1 MPNAVN
7 IGTGDIPLSFA
18 KELTSVVNK
27 AWEDGSFQQ
36 RLTPATLKLLNYWFA
51 EEDKENRNINFH
63 LGQKQAILN
72 IIYIHEVL
80 ETENIYDTYK
90 IVDKKL
96 YNNLIKTNTDKDK
109 FLHPKYAMKMATGTG
124 KTWVMHALLIWQYIN
139 AVYET
144 TQTGRFSK
152 NFLIVA
158 PGLIVYD
165 RLLDAYVGKLNKE
178 GTRELENSDIAKFRE
193 LFLPDE
199 YRELFL
205 DFLQTSVIYK
215 DDIGKQQND
224 SGVIALTNWHLFLD
238 KESERQEEDNII
250 DDLLPITPGVT
261 AGHSLDT
268 LDRRYFKGGG
278 LEYLASLDN
287 IVVFNDEA
295 HHIHEN
301 KANGKSDDV
310 EWQKALLSIS
320 KNKGNRF
327 IQIDFSATPYNVT
340 GSGQKRTKHY
350 FPHIVVDFGLKDAI
364 NNELVKMIVIDK
376 RKGLM
381 SKLKDEPLDFKAVR
395 DGKTAVALSKGQKTM
410 IKAGIE
416 KLKILERE
424 FGEFSKYPKML
435 IMCEDTR
442 VSPLIEEYLINE
454 VGLSEEDVITIDSN
468 SKGEVTDKEWVKV
481 KEKLFNVDNLKT
493 PKVIISVLMLR
504 EGFDV
509 NNICV
514 IVPLRSSEAPI
525 LLEQTVGRGLRLM
538 WREKEFGELKHEN
551 YERVLRKKKS
561 PNNYLDILNIIEHP
575 KYDEFYNELI
585 SEGLVGTAN
594 IEPNK
599 HTDVFGDLIQ
609 VCLKEGY
616 KDFDF
621 YIPYIIS
628 DEEDDI
634 SAYKLDY
641 QLMEAYKKYS
651 LEELKRKLPADSS
664 VKFYSEEIIV
674 KTRFGEY
681 KVEEEIF
688 SSTSYNEIISRIVR
702 STTSTINKAAKY
714 GNKNFPFLQVNS
726 YELAAVLD
734 GYIRNKLFNRFFD
747 PVIDNN
753 WRVLINYEAGL
764 IPHIMREL
772 LKNLFSLQEKDLV
785 QKPIVEKRYFSEV
798 KTIKLRESYSIE
810 VSKAIYGKL
819 PYPTNKGGFEKAFME
834 YCDTDSKVGAFIKI
848 KENVH
853 SFSYFSYIREDGNI
867 ARYFPDFLVKVHG
880 TVFVVETKA
889 QKDMDNKNVR
899 HKRKAVEN
907 ALKRINGL
915 DAEDRMGCE
924 WKYVLLGEDRFYR
937 MMDDA
942 IGVEE
947 ILFE

>member
-7 IGTGDIPLSFA
+7 IGTGDIPLTFV

-27 AWEDGSFQQ
+27 AWEDGSFQHKV
-36 RLTPATLKLLNYWFA
+36 TPVTLKLLGHWFS
-51 EEDKENRNINFH
+51 EESKENRSINFH
-63 LGQKQAILN
+63 IGQRQAILN
-72 IIYIHEVL
+72 TIYIHEVL
-80 ETENIYDTYK
+80 KSENIFDTYK

-96 YNNLIKTNTDKDK
+96 YNKLIKTNTDKDK

-139 AVYET
+139 AIYDT
-144 TQTGRFSK
+144 NLTGKFSK
-152 NFLIVA
+152 NFLIVS

-178 GTRELENSDIAKFRE
+178 GTRELEGSDIVKFRE

-205 DFLQTSVIYK
+205 GFLQTSVIYK

-224 SGVIALTNWHLFLD
+224 SGFIALTNWHLFLD
-238 KESERQEEDNII
+238 KESDLHDEGNII
-250 DDLLPITPGVT
+250 NDLLPITPGVT

-268 LDRRYFKGGG
+268 LDRRYFKGGE
-278 LEYLASLDN
+278 LEHLANLDN

-310 EWQKALLSIS
+310 EWQKALLNIS
-320 KNKGNRF
+320 KNKGIRF

-350 FPHIVVDFGLKDAI
+350 FPHIVVDFNLRDAI

-381 SKLKDEPLDFKAVR
+381 SKLKEEPLDFKAVR

-424 FGEFSKYPKML
+424 FEVYSKYPKML
-435 IMCEDTR
+435 IMCEDTK
-442 VSPLIEEYLINE
+442 VSPLIEEYL
-454 VGLSEEDVITIDSN
+454 LSEIGLNEEDILTIDSN
-468 SKGEVTDKEWVKV
+468 AKGEVTEKEWAKV
-481 KEKLFNVDNLKT
+481 KEKLFNIDNFKA

-509 NNICV
+509 SNVCV

-538 WREKEFGELKHEN
+538 WRQQEFNELKHEN
-551 YERVLRKKKS
+551 YDRVLRKKKNPS
-561 PNNYLDILNIIEHP
+561 NYLDILNIIEHP
-575 KYDEFYNELI
+575 RYDEFYNDLI
-585 SEGLVGTAN
+585 NEGLVGTAN
-594 IEPNK
+594 IEPAK
-599 HTDVFGDLIQ
+599 PKDVLGDLIQ
-609 VCLKEGY
+609 VGLKQNY

-621 YIPYIIS
+621 YIPYIIAE
-628 DEEDDI
+628 EEDDI
-634 SAYKLDY
+634 STYKLDY
-641 QLMEAYKKYS
+641 KLMEAYKKYS
-651 LEELKRKLPADSS
+651 LEQLKRIIPSDTS
-664 VKFYSEEIIV
+664 VKFYSEEITV

-688 SSTSYNEIISRIVR
+688 NSSSYNEIISKIVR
-702 STTSTINKAAKY
+702 SVVSTINKAASY
-714 GNKNFPFLQVNS
+714 RNKNFPFIQVNT

-734 GYIRNKLFNRFFD
+734 GYIKNKLFGRYFD
-747 PVIDNN
+747 PMLDNN
-753 WRVLINYEAGL
+753 WGVLINLEAGV
-764 IPHIMREL
+764 IEHILREL
-772 LKNLFSLQEKDLV
+772 LKLLFSLEEK
-785 QKPIVEKRYFSEV
+785 KPTFKCIVEKRYFSEV
-798 KTIKLRESYSIE
+798 RTIKLRENYSVD
-810 VSKAIYGKL
+810 VSKAIYAKL
-819 PYPTNKGGFEKAFME
+819 PYSTNKGGFEKAFIE
-834 YCDTDSKVGAFIKI
+834 YCDTDSDVDAFIKI
-848 KENVH
+848 KENSH
-853 SFSYFSYIREDGNI
+853 SFVYFSYIREDGNI
-867 ARYFPDFLVKVHG
+867 ARYYPDFLVRANGK
-880 TVFVVETKA
+880 VFVVETKA
-889 QKDMDNKNVR
+889 DKDIDNKNVQ
-899 HKRKAVEN
+899 HKKQAVEN
-907 ALKRINGL
+907 ALNRINEL
-915 DAEDRMGCE
+915 EAEDRMGCE

-937 MMDDA
+937 MRDDG
-942 IGVEE
+942 IDIVQ
-947 ILFE
+947 ILS